1 MIGQFS
7 GLYFTAWPAKFKGL
21 FEFKSL
27 SSLSSVWTHR
37 YVYSV
42 RIEVYGSRTSNSGS
56 KRYRFGLAT
65 TRFNSLIPSKIG
77 RKFSKSETVQRQI
90 DIALNIIRFL
100 VSIDNFKPSSL
111 ESMSIA
117 SVATDRLW
125 YWNWNRD
132 RKTSIVSAG
141 IDLLLILPL
150 NRQPFLALTIE
161 FYH

>member
-65 TRFNSLIPSKIG
+65 TRFNSLIPSVRSDENFRNRKQYKG
-77 RKFSKSETVQRQI
+77 RS
-90 DIALNIIRFL
+90 IALNIIRFL
-100 VSIDNFKPSSL
+100 VSIDNFKPLSL